1 MYMYYTSRTV
11 YNVHELTIMIS
22 SSADLRLAPAA
33 VFDDDDAV
41 FDDDATAAVPGAVN
55 SADDD
60 VTL

>member
-1 MYMYYTSRTV
+1 MH
-11 YNVHELTIMIS
+11 NELTIMIS

-33 VFDDDDAV
+33 VFDDAV
-41 FDDDATAAVPGAVN
+41 FDDDAAAAAAVPGAVN